1 MSWQVRIQQL
11 TSDQVRMVQGFTLC
25 RQTGIIASSI
35 VVAHVLPLEQV
46 GIIELLMFCGY
57 LVTFFWSDA
66 FLKGYLSRKD
76 VQDPAMAPSSFLLFC
91 FLAGLLAMS
100 VLFAARHLLVP
111 LLTDRQELQGLALF
125 GLYQAFVVPLWL
137 APYVGGISRHN
148 VILLSAFVLIGPAFA
163 IWIGHM
169 SYPGVGGI
177 LIGLLSYDLVGFI
190 WILTQVQFIR
200 DLQLRKL
207 FFMLWPVTWPLILYA
222 VSSAIARSLDAWLVA
237 RYFDES
243 VFAVFRYGAREF
255 PLVVALAAG
264 LSIIMIPRLLLND
277 ALPELKMR
285 STRLMNRCYPIVAV
299 LMLFSP
305 PLFEFVFGT
314 AYRESALIFNLYLL
328 LTLTQLIF
336 PQSILTAR
344 GDTRILWWISLVELA
359 VNVAASLLLMRHFG
373 LIGIVCGTLLA
384 FTVEKI
390 ILLLVINQRYQIPP
404 ASLFNPRVLLSYAV
418 LLSITF
424 ISSLWLFGI

>member
-25 RQTGIIASSI
+25 RQIGIIASSI
-35 VVAHVLPLEQV
+35 VVAHVLPLERV
-46 GIIELLMFCGY
+46 GIFELLIFCGY
-57 LVTFFWSDA
+57 LMTFFWSDA

-76 VQDPAMAPSSFLLFC
+76 VQEPATAPSVFLLFC

-100 VLFAARHLLVP
+100 VLFAARYFLVP

-137 APYVGGISRHN
+137 VPFIGGQTRHN
-148 VILLSAFVLIGPAFA
+148 VILLSAYVLIGPTFA
-163 IWIGHM
+163 IWIGHN
-169 SYPGVGGI
+169 SYPGVEGI
-177 LIGLLSYDLVGFI
+177 LIGLLSYAIVGFI
-190 WILTQVQFIR
+190 WILTQIRFIR

-207 FFMLWPVTWPLILYA
+207 FLMLWPVTWPLILYA

-255 PLVVALAAG
+255 PLVVALAGG
-264 LSIIMIPRLLLND
+264 LSIIMIPRLIQND
-277 ALPELKMR
+277 ALPDLKMR

-305 PLFEFVFGT
+305 PLFEFVFGI
-314 AYRESALIFNLYLL
+314 AYRESALIFNVYLL

-336 PQSILTAR
+336 PQVVLTAR
-344 GDTRILWWISLVELA
+344 GDTKILWWISLIELA
-359 VNVAASLLLMRHFG
+359 VNVGASLMLMKQFG

-384 FTVEKI
+384 FMVEKI
-390 ILLLVINQRYQIPP
+390 ILLQVVYRRYKIPP
-404 ASLFNPRVLLSYAV
+404 ASLFNPGTLLLYAV

-424 ISSLWLFGI
+424 ISSIWLFGI